1 MKVNKNTSFFKI
13 LASFVGIAGVSALM
27 SVPALALTN
36 LTRSTTG
43 NIHSQALPPTND
55 TVPGTQPI
63 QPVQPGIPT
72 QPGQPGLPDQTDETQ
87 DTEQQDEIEQRDQQD
102 TERD

>member
-1 MKVNKNTSFFKI
+1 MKANNNTSFVKI

-43 NIHSQALPPTND
+43 NLHSQAVPPTDD
-55 TVPGTQPI
+55 TVPGTQPV
-63 QPVQPGIPT
+63 QPGQPGIPT
-72 QPGQPGLPDQTDETQ
+72 QPGQPGMPDQTDDREDTDQ
-87 DTEQQDEIEQRDQQD
+87 RDDTEQREGTEID
-102 TERD
+102 